1 MDDLNKLGL
10 VCLYTSIIT
19 PVIVIPVLLYSYP
32 IGLILVVLQ
41 IALYILGT
49 ILTKKE
55 TND

>member
-1 MDDLNKLGL
+1 MDLNKLGL
-10 VCLYTSIIT
+10 FCLYISIAT
-19 PVIVIPVLLYSYP
+19 PIIVIPVLLYSYP